1 MVEEGGVRIFGPLN
15 LPAEM
20 PVHASQMYA
29 RTVAAMISEFVKDG
43 EFHTDFED
51 EIFKGACVTHG
62 GQVVNDRVR
71 GMLAPAAA

>member
-1 MVEEGGVRIFGPLN
+1 MYPSVLWADETFECPLSD
-15 LPAEM
+15 ACQ
-20 PVHASQMYA
+20 ADWSA
-29 RTVAAMISEFVKDG
+29 EFVKDD
-43 EFHTDFED
+43 EFRTDFED